1 MTKIFSQIAIALM
14 SVILCFC
21 VALSGNAKIDE
32 DTILGIWLF
41 DEDINRGVKD
51 SSGNGHDGQVFG
63 KPKIVD
69 GKFGKALSFSGAGDK
84 IEIPHDDVFTTPTF
98 TLMAWVNVEDLA
110 TGWRMIVGKDAW
122 PDRNYAM
129 FVHQNNGRLHC
140 AFGTPVLQ
148 DRGNFNSDRLIVDG
162 SWHHVAF
169 TYDKKVR
176 RAYIDGEL
184 DKEVALDIDP
194 GTPQI
199 PVIIGRPPFKGLI
212 DEVYVGNAAIEP
224 EDVKTAAEKGLVETL
239 KIARDVTSQGKQAIR
254 WSEIKRD
261 AHTISTPYSP

>member
-1 MTKIFSQIAIALM
+1 MAKQFSRVTIALM
-14 SVILCFC
+14 SVILCLGFT
-21 VALSGNAKIDE
+21 VSGNTKIDE

-41 DEDINRGVKD
+41 DEDINKGVKD
-51 SSGNGHDGQVFG
+51 ASENGHDGQVVG
-63 KPKIVD
+63 KPKVVD
-69 GKFGKALSFSGAGDK
+69 GKFGKALSFSGADK

-98 TLMAWVNVEDLA
+98 TLMAWVNVEDIA

-122 PDRNYAM
+122 PNRNYAM

-140 AFGTPVLQ
+140 AFGTPALQ
-148 DRGNFNSDRLIVDG
+148 DRGNFNSDGLIVDG

-184 DKEVALDIDP
+184 DKEVPLDIDP

-212 DEVYVGNAAIEP
+212 DEVYIGNTAIEP
-224 EDVKTAAEKGLVETL
+224 EDVKTAAAEGLIASL
-239 KIARDVTSQGKQAIR
+239 KIARDVASQGKLTIR
-254 WSEIKRD
+254 WGEIKEVSGRLKTY
-261 AHTISTPYSP
+261 H

>member
-1 MTKIFSQIAIALM
+1 MAKTFSQLSITLM
-14 SVILCFC
+14 GIILCLG
-21 VALSGNAKIDE
+21 VAISGDAQIDE
-32 DTILGIWLF
+32 ETILGIWLF
-41 DEDINRGVKD
+41 DEDIKNTVRD
-51 SSGNGHDGQVFG
+51 ASGNGHDGQVFG
-63 KPKIVD
+63 KPKVVD

-140 AFGTPVLQ
+140 AFGTPALQ
-148 DRGNFNSDRLIVDG
+148 DRGNFNSKGLIVDET
-162 SWHHVAF
+162 WHHVAF

-176 RAYIDGEL
+176 RAYVDGEL
-184 DKEVALDIDP
+184 DTEVPLDIDP
-194 GTPQI
+194 GTPQV
-199 PVIIGRPPFKGLI
+199 PVIISRPPFKGLI
-212 DEVYVGNAAIEP
+212 DEVYVGNAAVEP

-239 KIARDVTSQGKQAIR
+239 RLARDVAPQGKLTTR
-254 WSEIKRD
+254 WSEIKD
-261 AHTISTPYSP
+261 ISRSLSKTYP

>member
-1 MTKIFSQIAIALM
+1 MKTFTRLSIAL
-14 SVILCFC
+14 FC
-21 VALSGNAKIDE
+21 LGVAISGDSKIDE

-41 DEDINRGVKD
+41 DEDIKNSVRD
-51 SSGNGHDGQVFG
+51 ASGNGHDGQVFG
-63 KPKIVD
+63 KPKVVD

-129 FVHQNNGRLHC
+129 FVHRDNGRLHC
-140 AFGTPVLQ
+140 AFGTPVLR
-148 DRGNFNSDRLIVDG
+148 DRGNFNSKGLIVDG
-162 SWHHVAF
+162 TWHHVAF
-169 TYDKKVR
+169 TYDKKIR

-184 DKEVALDIDP
+184 DTEVPLDIDP

-199 PVIIGRPPFKGLI
+199 PVIISRPPFKGLI
-212 DEVYVGNAAIEP
+212 DEVYVGNAAVEP
-224 EDVKTAAEKGLVETL
+224 EAVKTAAEKGLAETL
-239 KIARDVTSQGKQAIR
+239 RLARDVDSQGKLTTQ
-254 WSEIKRD
+254 WGEIKNASRS
-261 AHTISTPYSP
+261 ISRADR

>member
-1 MTKIFSQIAIALM
+1 MTKVFIQLLIALFCFGFTV
-14 SVILCFC
+14 SVD
-21 VALSGNAKIDE
+21 AKIDE
-32 DTILGIWLF
+32 GTILGIWLF
-41 DEDINRGVKD
+41 DEDIKNTVRD
-51 SSGNGHDGQVFG
+51 ASGNGHDGQVFG
-63 KPKIVD
+63 KPKVVD

-140 AFGTPVLQ
+140 AFGTPALQ
-148 DRGNFNSDRLIVDG
+148 DRGNFNSKGLIVDET
-162 SWHHVAF
+162 WHHVAF

-176 RAYIDGEL
+176 RAYVDGEL
-184 DKEVALDIDP
+184 DTEVPLDIDP
-194 GTPQI
+194 GTPQV
-199 PVIIGRPPFKGLI
+199 PVIISRPPFKGLI
-212 DEVYVGNAAIEP
+212 DEVYVGNAAVEP

-239 KIARDVTSQGKQAIR
+239 RLARDVAPQGKLTTR
-254 WSEIKRD
+254 WSEIKD
-261 AHTISTPYSP
+261 ISRSLSKTYP

>member
-1 MTKIFSQIAIALM
+1 MKTFTRLSIVLFCLGVAI
-14 SVILCFC
+14 
-21 VALSGNAKIDE
+21 SGNAKIDE

-41 DEDINRGVKD
+41 DGDIDKTVKD
-51 SSGNGHDGQVFG
+51 VSGNGHDGQVFG
-63 KPKIVD
+63 KPKVVD
-69 GKFGKALSFSGAGDK
+69 GKFGKALSFSAAGDK

-140 AFGTPVLQ
+140 AFGTPALQ
-148 DRGNFNSDRLIVDG
+148 DRGNFNSKGLIVDG
-162 SWHHVAF
+162 TWHHVAF

-184 DKEVALDIDP
+184 DNEVPLDIDP
-194 GTPQI
+194 GTPQV
-199 PVIIGRPPFKGLI
+199 PAIISRPPFKGLI
-212 DEVYVGNAAIEP
+212 DEVYIGNAAVEP
-224 EDVKTAAEKGLVETL
+224 EDVKTAAEKGLEETL
-239 KIARDVTSQGKQAIR
+239 KIARDVEPQGKLAVR
-254 WSEIKRD
+254 WGQIKMD
-261 AHTISTPYSP
+261 ASTIYETNH

>member
-1 MTKIFSQIAIALM
+1 MKTFTRLSIVFCCLGIAI
-14 SVILCFC
+14 
-21 VALSGNAKIDE
+21 SGNAKIDE
-32 DTILGIWLF
+32 DPILGIWLF
-41 DEDINRGVKD
+41 DEDIDKTLKD
-51 SSGNGHDGQVFG
+51 ASGNGHEGQVFG
-63 KPKIVD
+63 KPKVVD

-148 DRGNFNSDRLIVDG
+148 DRGNFNSKGLIVDG
-162 SWHHVAF
+162 TWHHVAF

-176 RAYIDGEL
+176 RAYVDGEL
-184 DKEVALDIDP
+184 DTEVPLDIDP
-194 GTPQI
+194 GTPQV
-199 PVIIGRPPFKGLI
+199 PAIISRPPFKGLI
-212 DEVYVGNAAIEP
+212 DEVYIGNAAVEP

-239 KIARDVTSQGKQAIR
+239 KIARDVAPQGKLAVR
-254 WSEIKRD
+254 WGEIKD
-261 AHTISTPYSP
+261 ISRSISKTYHR

>member
-1 MTKIFSQIAIALM
+1 MTRKFYQIATAVM
-14 SVILCFC
+14 SVFLCLGI
-21 VALSGNAKIDE
+21 AISGNAKIDE

-41 DEDINRGVKD
+41 DEDINKEVKD
-51 SSGNGHDGQVFG
+51 ASGNGHDGQVVG
-63 KPKIVD
+63 NPKVVD
-69 GKFGKALSFSGAGDK
+69 GKFGKALSFSGSDK

-98 TLMAWVNVEDLA
+98 TLMAWVNVEDIA

-140 AFGTPVLQ
+140 AFGTPALQ
-148 DRGNFNSDRLIVDG
+148 DRGNFNSDGLIVDG
-162 SWHHVAF
+162 SWHHVSF

-199 PVIIGRPPFKGLI
+199 PVIIGRPPYKGLI
-212 DEVYVGNAAIEP
+212 DEVYIGNAAIEP
-224 EDVKTAAEKGLVETL
+224 EDVKTVAEEGLVEAL
-239 KIARDVTSQGKQAIR
+239 RIAKDVASHGKLTVRWGEIKQAPLNGKPIVSR
-254 WSEIKRD
+254 
-261 AHTISTPYSP
+261 